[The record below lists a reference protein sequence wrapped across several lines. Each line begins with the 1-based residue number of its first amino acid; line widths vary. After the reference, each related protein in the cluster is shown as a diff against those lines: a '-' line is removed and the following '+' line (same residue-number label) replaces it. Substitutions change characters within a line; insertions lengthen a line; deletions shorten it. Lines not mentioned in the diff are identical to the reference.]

1 MTHTAETTEET
12 PPQEK
17 TAKRPWWLRHYT
29 FTGTA
34 VGLLFL
40 WFSLTPSL
48 LPRGPLFQGLVSGAA
63 GATGYGLGVF
73 AVWLVRYMRSKD
85 TSPPAPR
92 WAWITL
98 LSIGVIGQILMI
110 IYFHV
115 WQDEVRD
122 LNGVPRLGFW
132 DHPLTAVL
140 SIVFLFF
147 FVEIGQ
153 LIGRLVRFLVRQLN
167 RFAPPRVSA
176 VVVVVLLLALTIAL
190 LNGVV
195 VRFAMDT
202 INKTFAAVND
212 ETDPEFPAPKSK
224 LRSGGPESLVSWE
237 SLGHQGRVFVSA
249 ARRST
254 SSRSST
260 ASPRSNRSAPMPD
273 CIRPTASRR
282 PPRWPPRNC
291 GANGGLDRAVVAVA
305 TTTGTGW
312 INEAEASALEY
323 MYNGN
328 TAIVSMQYS
337 FLPSWLSFL
346 VDKENAR
353 QAGQA
358 LFEAVDALIR
368 EMPEAQRPKLVVF
381 GESLGSF
388 GGEAPFLAL
397 NNLIARTDGALFS
410 GPTFNNTIWADL
422 TRNRDKGSPE
432 WLPIYDKGENVRFVA
447 RPENLGRPPDPWG
460 DPRVVYL
467 QHASDPIAW
476 WNPDLLFAEPD
487 WLREPRG
494 YDVSGRMQ
502 WIPVVTFLQV
512 SADMAVAVDV
522 PDGHGH
528 VYVKDVAN
536 AWAQIL
542 QPPGWT
548 PGEDRE
554 AAPVAVA
561 TTKSCLVDQ
570 NAVGLQR
577 VVAADDVGGAV
588 QPEVEQRRRG
598 QAGGV
603 ALRAQHH
610 PFHVVADGLRQPCV
624 AGRVAA
630 PLEDVAFDHQRR
642 GHVALVLRAGHAGGC
657 RPSTA
662 PRSARQAPRAPKA
675 SAAGSGLLRVPD
687 RFDSLPS
694 PPVHQ

>member
-1 MTHTAETTEET
+1 MTDTRDETTPAVDMRAT
-12 PPQEK
+12 PGDKPDK
-17 TAKRPWWLRHYT
+17 PWWVRHYT

-34 VGLLFL
+34 LGLIFIWL
-40 WFSLTPSL
+40 SLTPSL
-48 LPRGPLFQGLVSGAA
+48 LPRGPLFQGLVSGGA
-63 GATGYGLGVF
+63 GAFGYGLGVF
-73 AVWLVRYMRSKD
+73 VVWLVRYMLSRDS
-85 TSPPAPR
+85 SPPAPR
-92 WAWITL
+92 SAWIAL
-98 LSIGVIGQILMI
+98 VVIGVVGQILMI
-110 IYFHV
+110 VYFHI

-122 LNGVPRLGFW
+122 LNGVPRMGFW

-140 SIVFLFF
+140 SIVTLFVL
-147 FVEIGQ
+147 VEVGQ
-153 LIGRLVRFLVRQLN
+153 LIGRLVRFLVRQLE
-167 RFAPPRVSA
+167 RVAPPRVSA
-176 VVVVVLLLALTIAL
+176 VVVVVLLLALSIAL

-212 ETDPEFPAPKSK
+212 EADPDFAAPTSP
-224 LRSGGPESLVSWE
+224 LRSGGPDSLVSWE

-249 ARRST
+249 GPTVEDLTEFNGRPAIEPIRAYAGLHSADGIKA
-254 SSRSST
+254 T
-260 ASPRSNRSAPMPD
+260 AALAAQELQRK
-273 CIRPTASRR
+273 
-282 PPRWPPRNC
+282 
-291 GANGGLDRAVVAVA
+291 GGLDRAVVAVA

-323 MYNGN
+323 MYNGD

-358 LFEAVDALIR
+358 LFEAVDGLIR
-368 EMPEAQRPKLVVF
+368 ELPEAQRPRLVVF

-410 GPTFNNTIWADL
+410 GPTFNNTIWTQL
-422 TRNRDKGSPE
+422 TRDRDPGSPM
-432 WLPIYDKGENVRFVA
+432 WLPIYDKGENVHFA
-447 RPENLGRPPDPWG
+447 ACAENLGRPDDPWG
-460 DPRVVYL
+460 QPRVVYL

-487 WLREPRG
+487 WLKEPRG

-536 AWAQIL
+536 AWAAVL

-548 PGEDRE
+548 PEKTERLRPLLSSDE
-554 AAPVAVA
+554 
-561 TTKSCLVDQ
+561 
-570 NAVGLQR
+570 NA
-577 VVAADDVGGAV
+577 
-588 QPEVEQRRRG
+588 
-598 QAGGV
+598 
-603 ALRAQHH
+603 
-610 PFHVVADGLRQPCV
+610 
-624 AGRVAA
+624 
-630 PLEDVAFDHQRR
+630 
-642 GHVALVLRAGHAGGC
+642 
-657 RPSTA
+657 
-662 PRSARQAPRAPKA
+662 
-675 SAAGSGLLRVPD
+675 
-687 RFDSLPS
+687 
-694 PPVHQ
+694 